1 MSERKIDFAQY
12 MRVPEGAIAKY
23 ESHTGVAWLPAEH
36 GDWKQGV
43 HALLKQEG
51 LEMPTPAVFM
61 PYVKHVIAA
70 YKAGETLCDGLGN
83 PLGSQEREDLYLHLT
98 TNHIHGG
105 AWNWLNA
112 RFVAHEQGFQ
122 GFGLERVVDVR
133 DDGAL
138 VTKTEPLLECVGE
151 DGYVT
156 LDFNAQGLPT
166 KLSGVQ
172 EYMQGE
178 NMRFWFPRMG
188 SVAGFDADSDGADLN
203 CDWDPTF
210 SYSGLG
216 VFAF

>member
-1 MSERKIDFAQY
+1 MGK
-12 MRVPEGAIAKY
+12 V
-23 ESHTGVAWLPAEH
+23 L
-36 GDWKQGV
+36 
-43 HALLKQEG
+43 
-51 LEMPTPAVFM
+51 TP
-61 PYVKHVIAA
+61 K
-70 YKAGETLCDGLGN
+70 
-83 PLGSQEREDLYLHLT
+83 ERENLYSHLT
-98 TNHIHGG
+98 TNHINGG
-105 AWNWLNA
+105 AWSWLNA
-112 RFVAHEQGFQ
+112 RFVAHGKGFQ

-166 KLSGVQ
+166 KLSEVQ
-172 EYMQGE
+172 EYMRGE
-178 NMRFWFPRMG
+178 NVRFWFPRMG

-216 VFAF
+216 VFAFAREKNPNTVHNTERYLKIVERDSRAIEIGEEDGNQIALLRREEAISAFEKSIETLSNKDKATARKGFYHSIGKKGNE